1 MMGMRGGFCLFPV
14 RKCGTLFRMKAAPL
28 SRRILGAVK
37 VETILIIL
45 VIGAVVWWQID
56 RNAKEKKRS
65 QFSAMG
71 KTLSELSN
79 PKPSPDSLRLTAGV
93 PKADDAECRGYVGHK
108 VRVAHPGYFT
118 ELGGVPAYD
127 SIEGGAT
134 FRFSELESATPGAEL
149 HPNEITKMSVRGS
162 NLAHSKV
169 TFLPVTTEFEILE
182 GYRPSSLYIL
192 GNPLI
197 LKARAPGLDREHCYI
212 NARCL
217 TPAQPH

>member
-1 MMGMRGGFCLFPV
+1 
-14 RKCGTLFRMKAAPL
+14 MKTARL
-28 SRRILGAVK
+28 SRRVLGAVK
-37 VETILIIL
+37 VEIILVIL

-56 RNAKEKKRS
+56 RNEKEKKRK

-79 PKPSPDSLRLTAGV
+79 PKHGQDSLRLMAGV
-93 PKADDAECRGYVGHK
+93 PKADDAESRSYVGHK
-108 VRVAHPGYFT
+108 GRVAHPGYFT
-118 ELGGVPAYD
+118 ELGGVPAFD

-134 FRFSELESATPGAEL
+134 FTFSELAATAPGAEL

-182 GYRPSSLYIL
+182 GYRPSSLSIL
-192 GNPLI
+192 GKPLI
-197 LKARAPGLDREHCYI
+197 LKTRAPGLEREHYYI
-212 NARCL
+212 NAKCL
-217 TPAQPH
+217 VPAGPH